1 MMMVLMMLAVG
12 NENDDDVNMVLIF
25 VNMYRIAY
33 TVTGFGDS
41 VMTIM
46 LTIMVADIDIK

>member
-12 NENDDDVNMVLIF
+12 NENDDVNMVLIF

-33 TVTGFGDS
+33 SVTGFGDS

>member
-25 VNMYRIAY
+25 VNIVQNCLLRYW
-33 TVTGFGDS
+33 FW
-41 VMTIM
+41 
-46 LTIMVADIDIK
+46 

>member
-1 MMMVLMMLAVG
+1 MMMVLMMLVVG
-12 NENDDDVNMVLIF
+12 NEDDDDVNIVLIF

-46 LTIMVADIDIK
+46 LTIMVADIDI